1 MHLALLIAAVLSAES
16 VEGPALVEPPKP
28 EERVTLSN
36 SQARLLGLGIGSVL
50 LGSGAAIGA
59 WADRD
64 GTFGRVCAIT
74 AGTLGTA
81 LLTASLAALISSFIW
96 PAAPEGTTV
105 SGVASEMIED
115 TGRFIAMGIV
125 TMFAGLAGLAGGA
138 VMSAFVSAPT
148 GTQRGLLGVAGGG
161 VMVATSITVLLLAW

>member
-1 MHLALLIAAVLSAES
+1 MHLALLIAAILSAES
-16 VEGPALVEPPKP
+16 VEAPALAEPPTP
-28 EERVTLSN
+28 EDHATLSKT
-36 SQARLLGLGIGSVL
+36 QARLLGLG
-50 LGSGAAIGA
+50 LGSIALGTGAALGS
-59 WADRD
+59 WFDRD

-96 PAAPEGTTV
+96 PAAAEGTTV
-105 SGVASEMIED
+105 EGVASAIIED
-115 TGRFIAMGIV
+115 TGRFIAMGLV
-125 TMFAGLAGLAGGA
+125 SMFAGLAGLAGGA

-148 GTQRGLLGVAGGG
+148 GTQRGVLGVAGGG

>member
-1 MHLALLIAAVLSAES
+1 MHLALLMAAVLA
-16 VEGPALVEPPKP
+16 ADTVEPAAKP
-28 EERVTLSN
+28 EEHATLSTR
-36 SQARLLGLGIGSVL
+36 QARLLGVGIGSIAL
-50 LGSGAAIGA
+50 GTGAALGS
-59 WADRD
+59 WFDRD
-64 GTFGRVCAIT
+64 GIFGRVCAIS

-105 SGVASEMIED
+105 EGVASEIIED

-138 VMSAFVSAPT
+138 VMSAFVSAPA
-148 GTQRGLLGVAGGG
+148 GTQRGVLGVAGGG